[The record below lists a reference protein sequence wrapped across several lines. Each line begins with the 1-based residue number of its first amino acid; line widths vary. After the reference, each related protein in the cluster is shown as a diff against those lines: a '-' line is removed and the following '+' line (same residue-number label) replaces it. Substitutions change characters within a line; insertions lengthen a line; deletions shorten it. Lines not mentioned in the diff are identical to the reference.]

1 MCNDDWE
8 ADPDSWKYDED
19 DDVVQARQEDPWPPL
34 ETKSNRKI
42 TYTHSEEPP
51 F

>member
-8 ADPDSWKYDED
+8 TDPDSWKYDEP
-19 DDVVQARQEDPWPPL
+19 DDVVQARQEELPPDYP
-34 ETKSNRKI
+34 I
-42 TYTHSEEPP
+42 EEPKFDCDGKAP